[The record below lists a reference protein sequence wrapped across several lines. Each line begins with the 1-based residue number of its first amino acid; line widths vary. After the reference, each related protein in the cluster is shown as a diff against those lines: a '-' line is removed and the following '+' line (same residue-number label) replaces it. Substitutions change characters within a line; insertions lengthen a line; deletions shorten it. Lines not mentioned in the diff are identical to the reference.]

1 MTIQLKDI
9 GKAVLETE
17 YAVRGPIVARAQELE
32 RQGREIIYC
41 NIGNPQALEQKPLTY
56 LRQVLALCQYPDLI
70 ERAAELFP
78 PDVMETAQRILTGTR
93 HGLGAYSDSKGVRV
107 HPRGGGRRSSASAT
121 ASTPIPSR
129 ST

>member
-9 GKAVLETE
+9 GQAVLETE

-32 RQGREIIYC
+32 REGREIIYC

-70 ERAAELFP
+70 SARP
-78 PDVMETAQRILTGTR
+78 TSSRLTCWTR
-93 HGLGAYSDSKGVRV
+93 PAGS
-107 HPRGGGRRSSASAT
+107 
-121 ASTPIPSR
+121 
-129 ST
+129 